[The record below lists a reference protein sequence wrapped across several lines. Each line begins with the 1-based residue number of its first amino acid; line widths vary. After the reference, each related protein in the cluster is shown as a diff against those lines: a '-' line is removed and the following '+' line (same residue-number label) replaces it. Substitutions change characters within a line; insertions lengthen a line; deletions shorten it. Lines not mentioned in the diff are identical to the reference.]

1 MDWQL
6 LGLSFIAVFLSEL
19 GDKSQL
25 AAIALGGSSKFP
37 QAVFFGTA
45 GALLLTTFLG
55 VLVGEGVAEVL
66 PTNIVKITAAIGF
79 AIMGIRLLLPDDD
92 EAEESENN

>member
-25 AAIALGGSSKFP
+25 AVIALGGSSKFP
-37 QAVFFGTA
+37 HAVFLGTT
-45 GALLLTTFLG
+45 GALLLTSFLG
-55 VLVGEGVAEVL
+55 VLVGQGVAEIL
-66 PTNIVKITAAIGF
+66 PTNIVKVTAAIGF
-79 AIMGIRLLLPDDD
+79 AIMGIRLLSSNEK